1 MNGGLSVPNIRTE
14 LMTMSATAVSKWAI
28 TTSHI
33 DQAIGEILLHNTR
46 ASSMYITPLDA
57 IPRRPL
63 QLRDNM
69 WTTGAA
75 LCASLHSRPYEPRER
90 GNVRWCYEHFKSTIV
105 QTQWDGDVF
114 QINLSSKMSDR
125 LPGIIAEGRKLRGTF
140 CAEWLPYM
148 TSTADG
154 WLLDFNG
161 SPYKLAHTSLSVGTA
176 QLGIT
181 VYTAQTLLRLK
192 ANRLS
197 MWNYEKADLSCSNPE
212 CSQVVHSSVQHLFW
226 ECPKAK
232 LVWNYFYA
240 LWAKIGITP
249 GHDPAIWIFSMDLPD
264 TPRHAWTTIKRHI
277 IGHKFS
283 NEHLQ
288 DHLYSVAHMLW
299 RYMSASLIQTIWCTH
314 LRRMDSDPIES
325 TAEMAIMMTRLE
337 AGMRNLTRLAEVQAG
352 DSDGHTVAAVL
363 KAYVDCFLSQT
374 DAIPL
379 TPNDTRGVYL
389 LFFDGGSRGNPGPG
403 GTGSIITVH
412 PLSPN
417 SECIGPQGYKKK
429 IQRLQRR
436 LSESEA
442 QMLGHSGGAV
452 GDHNVELSQEFLTTA
467 TSIRRAIAECKSKW
481 QASKRDRIFREHM
494 HHERKTSKSFYKR
507 ISTKFL
513 DNTIFTLGGTATC
526 GPMRSRELADD
537 MGEGWK
543 SIMQQVPT
551 LQTDI
556 DQILDPGTAIPP
568 SDRLGFLLKPIDSS
582 EIKQA
587 VKECKRGKAH
597 GPDELG
603 NDWYRDHCDE
613 ITGLFERL
621 FNLWIPECVLPR
633 RAIPTTIDV
642 LLAAQQRAT
651 SDPAMSRAIALLLD
665 FAKAYD
671 SLDRSFLAQALQH
684 LGFPLKFVHLVKV
697 LHSQTTYKFIVN
709 GFLSR
714 KYNVTSGI
722 RQGYPLAPLLFIL
735 ALEVLYRKIEA
746 SDEIHGVELQAAG
759 CATEVRLGGYAD
771 DTTIYLSDPKD
782 IDAVFAILDKYG
794 AASGLRVNRHKSAVL
809 PLNKEYSSAKE
820 SALLASSTAIVNQL
834 HDLVKQFVWGSRNG
848 KPAKPW
854 MKEEQAELK
863 KMNGGLSVP
872 NIRTELM
879 TMSATAVFKWA
890 ITTSH
895 IDQVIGEIL
904 LHNTRASSTYITPL
918 DAIPRRPPQLRD
930 NMWTTGAALCASLH
944 SRPYDPRERDNV
956 RWYYEHFKSTI
967 VQTQWD
973 GDVFQIDLSSKMSDR
988 LPGIIAEGR
997 KLRGTFCA
1005 EWLPYMTSTADG
1017 WLLDS
1022 NGSPYKLAHTSLSV
1036 GTAQLGDILRWEWIR
1051 PGVLNFIPT
1060 CGISG
1065 FSRPS
1070 IRALERLCATLV
1082 SNFPQLLHRPQQTNV
1097 LRLYNGQRHYNHEWH
1112 LHTSEATLTHVDTT
1126 LVKATH
1132 TVHSATDCD
1141 IVATRDLN
1149 GQKVSFHAHPRFT
1162 RIVQLW
1168 GGNGRCNTTRS
1179 FHRQQVA
1186 ATRTQIGKDT
1196 RDAAVNKAVQ
1206 AAGSLWPGLK
1216 LIQWSELHN
1225 IPGITAY
1232 TTQTLLRLQYPP
1244 EVTMWNYEKTDLSCS
1259 NPECSQVVQS
1269 SVQHLFWECTKAKL
1283 VWNYFYAL
1291 WAKIGITPGHDTA
1304 IWIFSLDLPDT
1315 PRHAWTTI
1323 KRHIIGHKCS
1333 NEHLQGHLY
1342 PVAHMLWRYMSAS
1355 LIHAIWCA
1363 HLRRM
1368 DSDPIE
1374 STAEMAVMMTR
1385 LEAGMRNLTRLA
1397 EAQAGDS
1404 DGHTV
1409 AAVLKA
1415 YVDCFL
1421 SQTDAIP
1428 LTPNDTRG
1436 VYLLFFDGGSRGNP
1450 GPGGTGSIIVRVH
1463 KDSHT
1468 ASLIWVASLAYSRK
1482 DMTNNF
1488 AEYWGLIHGLRE
1500 AQRSHFEPLY
1510 VIGDSALIISQQ
1522 RMHRSPRQHR
1532 LARLYQTSRRLADCI
1547 DIRGW
1552 YHHYSAFNKMADSAA
1567 NLAMDTRTST
1577 QVHFPTHRAAFNN
1590 LTQDLNDVMH

>member
-1 MNGGLSVPNIRTE
+1 
-14 LMTMSATAVSKWAI
+14 MS
-28 TTSHI
+28 
-33 DQAIGEILLHNTR
+33 EN
-46 ASSMYITPLDA
+46 
-57 IPRRPL
+57 
-63 QLRDNM
+63 
-69 WTTGAA
+69 
-75 LCASLHSRPYEPRER
+75 
-90 GNVRWCYEHFKSTIV
+90 STIALV
-105 QTQWDGDVF
+105 QSPLLNTTTFTVGDCNEIEV
-114 QINLSSKMSDR
+114 MRARR
-125 LPGIIAEGRKLRGTF
+125 LVKYHA
-140 CAEWLPYM
+140 M
-148 TSTADG
+148 
-154 WLLDFNG
+154 
-161 SPYKLAHTSLSVGTA
+161 
-176 QLGIT
+176 
-181 VYTAQTLLRLK
+181 
-192 ANRLS
+192 
-197 MWNYEKADLSCSNPE
+197 
-212 CSQVVHSSVQHLFW
+212 
-226 ECPKAK
+226 
-232 LVWNYFYA
+232 
-240 LWAKIGITP
+240 
-249 GHDPAIWIFSMDLPD
+249 DPFDAAA
-264 TPRHAWTTIKRHI
+264 R
-277 IGHKFS
+277 
-283 NEHLQ
+283 
-288 DHLYSVAHMLW
+288 
-299 RYMSASLIQTIWCTH
+299 
-314 LRRMDSDPIES
+314 
-325 TAEMAIMMTRLE
+325 
-337 AGMRNLTRLAEVQAG
+337 LTRLYHDAHKLP
-352 DSDGHTVAAVL
+352 S
-363 KAYVDCFLSQT
+363 FL
-374 DAIPL
+374 
-379 TPNDTRGVYL
+379 YC
-389 LFFDGGSRGNPGPG
+389 
-403 GTGSIITVH
+403 
-412 PLSPN
+412 
-417 SECIGPQGYKKK
+417 EGYKKQ

-436 LSESEA
+436 LSESEE
-442 QMLGHSGGAV
+442 QMLDHSGGAV

-513 DNTIFTLGGTATC
+513 DNTIFTLGGTATY
-526 GPMRSRELADD
+526 GPMYSRELADD
-537 MGEGWK
+537 MGEGWE
-543 SIMQQVPT
+543 SIMQQAPT

-568 SDRLGFLLKPIDSS
+568 SDRLGFLFKPINSS

-587 VKECKRGKAH
+587 VKKCKRGKAH

-603 NDWYRDHCDE
+603 NDWYRDHCGE

-621 FNLWIPECVLPR
+621 FNLWIPECVLPSSFSEAHIHCIKKSVSVASPLDYR
-633 RAIPTTIDV
+633 PIALLNSDYKIFTRIFATRLRTVLPWLIHHMQAGFVPGRAIPTTIDV

-651 SDPAMSRAIALLLD
+651 SDPAVSRAIALLLD

-671 SLDRSFLAQALQH
+671 SLDRSFLVQALQH
-684 LGFPLKFVHLVKV
+684 LGFPLKFVRLVKV

-722 RQGYPLAPLLFIL
+722 RQGCPLAPLLFIL

-782 IDAVFAILDKYG
+782 INAVFAILDKYG

-809 PLNKEYSSAKE
+809 PLNKEYSPTEESVSDIHVLQREEHCRYLGIQVGQTPSNAINWSKCIQALRVRLRLARLKTHSVAQRAAIASAVIIPKVLYVARH
-820 SALLASSTAIVNQL
+820 SWPSTAIVNQL

-879 TMSATAVFKWA
+879 TMSATAVSKWA

-918 DAIPRRPPQLRD
+918 DAIPRRPLQLRD
-930 NMWTTGAALCASLH
+930 NMWTTGATLCASLH
-944 SRPYDPRERDNV
+944 SRPYEPRERDNV
-956 RWYYEHFKSTI
+956 RWCYEHFKSTI

-1082 SNFPQLLHRPQQTNV
+1082 SNFPQLLYRPQQANV

-1132 TVHSATDCD
+1132 TVHSAMDCD
-1141 IVATRDLN
+1141 IMATRDLN

-1168 GGNGRCNTTRS
+1168 GGNGRYNTTRS
-1179 FHRQQVA
+1179 FYRQQVA

-1196 RDAAVNKAVQ
+1196 RDAA
-1206 AAGSLWPGLK
+1206 
-1216 LIQWSELHN
+1216 
-1225 IPGITAY
+1225 
-1232 TTQTLLRLQYPP
+1232 TLLRLKANRLS
-1244 EVTMWNYEKTDLSCS
+1244 MWNYEKADLSCS

-1269 SVQHLFWECTKAKL
+1269 SVQHLFWECPKAKL

-1291 WAKIGITPGHDTA
+1291 WAKIGITPGHDPA

-1323 KRHIIGHKCS
+1323 KRHIIGHKFS
-1333 NEHLQGHLY
+1333 NEHLQDHLY
-1342 PVAHMLWRYMSAS
+1342 PVAHTLWRYMSAS

-1368 DSDPIE
+1368 DSDPIK
-1374 STAEMAVMMTR
+1374 STAEMAIMMTR
-1385 LEAGMRNLTRLA
+1385 LEAGMRNLARLA

-1428 LTPNDTRG
+1428 LTPSDTRG

-1468 ASLIWVASLAYSRK
+1468 ASLIWAASMAYSRK
-1482 DMTNNF
+1482 DTTNNF

-1552 YHHYSAFNKMADSAA
+1552 YHHYRAFNKMADSAA

-1577 QVHFPTHRAAFNN
+1577 QVHFPTQRAAFNN
-1590 LTQDLNDVMH
+1590 LTQDLDNDVMHWLMRKKLLPGVMPSRGKEAKEKVTIAFLLLIAKSKQLIALEILLGVQELQDVEGLVLHCLQRLKTRMVLATKYLESRPASSTERNRRS

>member
-1 MNGGLSVPNIRTE
+1 MCVVYYYYTLPSGDSASSRLDRWYCSNDHLDWVRSVYQSVAGPFSDHNGVTIRVAAPDKVIQSKKPRVVYPLPRSAAAHAASIGKDFFEKAHDQLDE
-14 LMTMSATAVSKWAI
+14 LRGRYSSPRDYALATANW
-28 TTSHI
+28 
-33 DQAIGEILLHNTR
+33 
-46 ASSMYITPLDA
+46 
-57 IPRRPL
+57 
-63 QLRDNM
+63 
-69 WTTGAA
+69 
-75 LCASLHSRPYEPRER
+75 
-90 GNVRWCYEHFKSTIV
+90 
-105 QTQWDGDVF
+105 WD
-114 QINLSSKMSDR
+114 
-125 LPGIIAEGRKLRGTF
+125 E
-140 CAEWLPYM
+140 
-148 TSTADG
+148 
-154 WLLDFNG
+154 
-161 SPYKLAHTSLSVGTA
+161 
-176 QLGIT
+176 
-181 VYTAQTLLRLK
+181 
-192 ANRLS
+192 
-197 MWNYEKADLSCSNPE
+197 
-212 CSQVVHSSVQHLFW
+212 
-226 ECPKAK
+226 
-232 LVWNYFYA
+232 
-240 LWAKIGITP
+240 AKIALRI
-249 GHDPAIWIFSMDLPD
+249 
-264 TPRHAWTTIKRHI
+264 
-277 IGHKFS
+277 
-283 NEHLQ
+283 
-288 DHLYSVAHMLW
+288 
-299 RYMSASLIQTIWCTH
+299 RY
-314 LRRMDSDPIES
+314 
-325 TAEMAIMMTRLE
+325 LE
-337 AGMRNLTRLAEVQAG
+337 AKKSYFARL
-352 DSDGHTVAAVL
+352 
-363 KAYVDCFLSQT
+363 
-374 DAIPL
+374 
-379 TPNDTRGVYL
+379 N
-389 LFFDGGSRGNPGPG
+389 
-403 GTGSIITVH
+403 
-412 PLSPN
+412 
-417 SECIGPQGYKKK
+417 QGYKKK

-442 QMLGHSGGAV
+442 QMLDHSGGAV
-452 GDHNVELSQEFLTTA
+452 GDQNVELSQEFLTTA

-513 DNTIFTLGGTATC
+513 DNTIFTLGGTATY

-543 SIMQQVPT
+543 SIMQQAPT

-568 SDRLGFLLKPIDSS
+568 SDRLGFLLKPINSS

-587 VKECKRGKAH
+587 VKKCKRGKAR

-651 SDPAMSRAIALLLD
+651 SDLAMSRAIALLLD

-722 RQGYPLAPLLFIL
+722 RQGCPLAPLLFIL
-735 ALEVLYRKIEA
+735 ALEVLYRKIEE

-782 IDAVFAILDKYG
+782 INAVFAILDKYG

-809 PLNKEYSSAKE
+809 PLDKEYSSTEE
-820 SALLASSTAIVNQL
+820 SVSDIHVLQREEHCRYLGIQVGQTPSNASNLSKCIQALRVRLRLARLKTHSVAQRAAIASAVITPKVLYVARHSWPSTAIVNQL

-848 KPAKPW
+848 H
-854 MKEEQAELK
+854 
-863 KMNGGLSVP
+863 
-872 NIRTELM
+872 R
-879 TMSATAVFKWA
+879 
-890 ITTSH
+890 
-895 IDQVIGEIL
+895 EIL

-944 SRPYDPRERDNV
+944 SRPYEPRERDNV
-956 RWYYEHFKSTI
+956 RWCYEHFKSTI

-997 KLRGTFCA
+997 KLRWTFCA

-1070 IRALERLCATLV
+1070 IRALERLRATLV
-1082 SNFPQLLHRPQQTNV
+1082 SNFPQLLYRPQQTNV

-1132 TVHSATDCD
+1132 TVHSAMDCD
-1141 IVATRDLN
+1141 ITATRDLN
-1149 GQKVSFHAHPRFT
+1149 GQKVPFHAHPRFT

-1168 GGNGRCNTTRS
+1168 GGNGRYNTTRS
-1179 FHRQQVA
+1179 FYRQQVA
-1186 ATRTQIGKDT
+1186 ATRTQICKDT
-1196 RDAAVNKAVQ
+1196 RDAAVNKAVHT
-1206 AAGSLWPGLK
+1206 AGSLWPGLQ

-1225 IPGITAY
+1225 IQGITVY
-1232 TTQTLLRLQYPP
+1232 TAQTLLRLKANRLS
-1244 EVTMWNYEKTDLSCS
+1244 MWNFEKADLSCS

-1269 SVQHLFWECTKAKL
+1269 SVQHLLWECPKAKL

-1291 WAKIGITPGHDTA
+1291 WAKIGITPGHDPA
-1304 IWIFSLDLPDT
+1304 IWIFSLDLPHT
-1315 PRHAWTTI
+1315 PTYAWTTI

-1333 NEHLQGHLY
+1333 NEHLQDHLY
-1342 PVAHMLWRYMSAS
+1342 SVAHMLWRYMSAS
-1355 LIHAIWCA
+1355 LIQTIWCA

-1368 DSDPIE
+1368 DSDPIK
-1374 STAEMAVMMTR
+1374 STADMAIMMTR

-1421 SQTDAIP
+1421 SQTGTIP
-1428 LTPNDTRG
+1428 LTPSDTRG
-1436 VYLLFFDGGSRGNP
+1436 IYLLFFDGGSRGNP

-1468 ASLIWVASLAYSRK
+1468 ASLIWAASMAYSRK
-1482 DMTNNF
+1482 DTTNNF

-1500 AQRSHFEPLY
+1500 AQRSHFEPLEC
-1510 VIGDSALIISQQ
+1510 IGPLDSTDW
-1522 RMHRSPRQHR
+1522 HVYTRQVDDSR
-1532 LARLYQTSRRLADCI
+1532 IASTSDDGTI
-1547 DIRGW
+1547 TTVP
-1552 YHHYSAFNKMADSAA
+1552 S
-1567 NLAMDTRTST
+1567 TRWRT
-1577 QVHFPTHRAAFNN
+1577 QPPT
-1590 LTQDLNDVMH
+1590 

>member
-33 DQAIGEILLHNTR
+33 DQI
-46 ASSMYITPLDA
+46 
-57 IPRRPL
+57 
-63 QLRDNM
+63 
-69 WTTGAA
+69 
-75 LCASLHSRPYEPRER
+75 
-90 GNVRWCYEHFKSTIV
+90 
-105 QTQWDGDVF
+105 
-114 QINLSSKMSDR
+114 
-125 LPGIIAEGRKLRGTF
+125 
-140 CAEWLPYM
+140 
-148 TSTADG
+148 
-154 WLLDFNG
+154 
-161 SPYKLAHTSLSVGTA
+161 
-176 QLGIT
+176 
-181 VYTAQTLLRLK
+181 
-192 ANRLS
+192 
-197 MWNYEKADLSCSNPE
+197 
-212 CSQVVHSSVQHLFW
+212 
-226 ECPKAK
+226 
-232 LVWNYFYA
+232 
-240 LWAKIGITP
+240 
-249 GHDPAIWIFSMDLPD
+249 
-264 TPRHAWTTIKRHI
+264 
-277 IGHKFS
+277 
-283 NEHLQ
+283 
-288 DHLYSVAHMLW
+288 
-299 RYMSASLIQTIWCTH
+299 
-314 LRRMDSDPIES
+314 
-325 TAEMAIMMTRLE
+325 
-337 AGMRNLTRLAEVQAG
+337 
-352 DSDGHTVAAVL
+352 
-363 KAYVDCFLSQT
+363 
-374 DAIPL
+374 
-379 TPNDTRGVYL
+379 
-389 LFFDGGSRGNPGPG
+389 
-403 GTGSIITVH
+403 
-412 PLSPN
+412 
-417 SECIGPQGYKKK
+417 
-429 IQRLQRR
+429 
-436 LSESEA
+436 
-442 QMLGHSGGAV
+442 
-452 GDHNVELSQEFLTTA
+452 
-467 TSIRRAIAECKSKW
+467 
-481 QASKRDRIFREHM
+481 
-494 HHERKTSKSFYKR
+494 
-507 ISTKFL
+507 
-513 DNTIFTLGGTATC
+513 
-526 GPMRSRELADD
+526 
-537 MGEGWK
+537 
-543 SIMQQVPT
+543 
-551 LQTDI
+551 
-556 DQILDPGTAIPP
+556 
-568 SDRLGFLLKPIDSS
+568 
-582 EIKQA
+582 
-587 VKECKRGKAH
+587 
-597 GPDELG
+597 
-603 NDWYRDHCDE
+603 
-613 ITGLFERL
+613 
-621 FNLWIPECVLPR
+621 
-633 RAIPTTIDV
+633 
-642 LLAAQQRAT
+642 
-651 SDPAMSRAIALLLD
+651 
-665 FAKAYD
+665 
-671 SLDRSFLAQALQH
+671 
-684 LGFPLKFVHLVKV
+684 
-697 LHSQTTYKFIVN
+697 
-709 GFLSR
+709 
-714 KYNVTSGI
+714 
-722 RQGYPLAPLLFIL
+722 
-735 ALEVLYRKIEA
+735 
-746 SDEIHGVELQAAG
+746 
-759 CATEVRLGGYAD
+759 
-771 DTTIYLSDPKD
+771 
-782 IDAVFAILDKYG
+782 
-794 AASGLRVNRHKSAVL
+794 
-809 PLNKEYSSAKE
+809 
-820 SALLASSTAIVNQL
+820 
-834 HDLVKQFVWGSRNG
+834 
-848 KPAKPW
+848 
-854 MKEEQAELK
+854 
-863 KMNGGLSVP
+863 
-872 NIRTELM
+872 
-879 TMSATAVFKWA
+879 
-890 ITTSH
+890 
-895 IDQVIGEIL
+895 IGEIL

-930 NMWTTGAALCASLH
+930 TMWTTGAALCASLH
-944 SRPYDPRERDNV
+944 SRPYEPRERDNV
-956 RWYYEHFKSTI
+956 RWCYEHFKSTI

-1082 SNFPQLLHRPQQTNV
+1082 SNFPQLLYRPQQTNV

-1132 TVHSATDCD
+1132 TVHSAMDCD
-1141 IVATRDLN
+1141 IMATRDLN

-1168 GGNGRCNTTRS
+1168 GGNGRYNTARS
-1179 FHRQQVA
+1179 FYRQQVA

-1196 RDAAVNKAVQ
+1196 RDAAVNKAVHT
-1206 AAGSLWPGLK
+1206 AGSLWPGLQ

-1225 IPGITAY
+1225 IPGITVY
-1232 TTQTLLRLQYPP
+1232 TVQTLLRLKANRLS
-1244 EVTMWNYEKTDLSCS
+1244 MWNYEKADLSCS

-1269 SVQHLFWECTKAKL
+1269 SVQHLFWECPKAKL

-1291 WAKIGITPGHDTA
+1291 WAKIGITPGHDPA

-1315 PRHAWTTI
+1315 PKHAWTTI

-1333 NEHLQGHLY
+1333 NEHLQDHLY

-1374 STAEMAVMMTR
+1374 STAEMAIMMTR

-1428 LTPNDTRG
+1428 LTPNDTRS

-1468 ASLIWVASLAYSRK
+1468 ASLIWAASMVYSRK
-1482 DMTNNF
+1482 DTTNNF

-1552 YHHYSAFNKMADSAA
+1552 YHHYRAFNKMADSAA

-1577 QVHFPTHRAAFNN
+1577 QVHFPTQRAAFNN
-1590 LTQDLNDVMH
+1590 LTQDLDNDVMHWLMRSSEDPRSLDNTRQPHIGPREHAILVKDYLAVRGDLVQSAL